1 MVKKLSIR
9 NKLILSIF
17 MGCLIPYFFG
27 GLYIKSQAE
36 EWLYNRNL
44 ESTNIL
50 LQQTADFVDETI
62 LINIESLV
70 NMMAQDERIM
80 LAGDHLNNYVDYN
93 EATFKRRSTI
103 EERRIASLFERLK
116 ESHDILGLI
125 AFATESGGYVEYPEF
140 NPNAPYDPRLRPWY
154 MNVIGKE
161 GVIVSE
167 PYRTTV
173 TDELVIS
180 IAKNVKSG
188 HKDVGVLSLVIRL
201 DDLVTRI
208 NNLKYGET
216 GNIKVL
222 SPSNRFINSPNYE
235 AWVLSSVEEL
245 ELSVFNNL
253 DAFNGRSFEGQ
264 LEGEDKVFNVYIS
277 PYSGWKY
284 IATIDKSEVMA
295 QSKVL
300 TDALILIYFFTLLII
315 LLFVFLIS
323 NYITRPILKIA
334 RVINRMASFKFDD
347 FEEDKDL
354 ISISNKKDEVGAI
367 TSALHGMQTNFLEL
381 SNNINVMDQEIKNI
395 DIGDKS
401 RYTISLSEDNPFLS
415 ISQSI
420 NALLEKV
427 YSYIEQ
433 IKASQLEISDKNEL
447 LTASEEELMAQVA
460 EIESQKAYIHFLAD
474 HDPLTELPNRRSFY
488 KKLNQVL
495 EADEKGAVMLLDL
508 DNFKG
513 INDTLGHLFGD
524 QVLMYISRQLESLA
538 SERIF
543 VSRFGGDE
551 FLLLYMWREGENE
564 LLEFIHEL
572 NELLSRKLYIDNNE
586 VNIEFSMGVS
596 LFPKDSEDINQL
608 IMNADLA
615 LYTIKNSGK
624 NNYAFFSL
632 GMAEHQINK
641 SKTEAILREAI
652 DTDGFKMVYQPQ
664 VELSTGRVAGF
675 EALLRLKNNKLSPG
689 EFIPVAEENGMII
702 AIGRIVTKL
711 VVEQIRSWQ
720 EKGYDIRPVAINY
733 SAVQMYDYGY
743 KAYLMNLLRENAV
756 SPSHILIEIT
766 ENIFLENKEST
777 ITFLKEL
784 RSHGIKIAIDDF
796 GTGYSSLS
804 YLTFLPIDTIKLDR
818 SLSMEFLDLDNISVM
833 DSLIALAHSLN
844 LLVIAEG
851 IEEHKQVKRLKYGQC
866 DAIQGYYFSKPLE
879 VEELELDFD
888 KKYVV

>member
-17 MGCLIPYFFG
+17 LGCLIPYFFG
-27 GLYIKSQAE
+27 GLYIKNQAE
-36 EWLYNRNL
+36 TWLYNKNI
-44 ESTNIL
+44 ESTNTL
-50 LQQTADFVDETI
+50 LGQTADFVDETI
-62 LINIESLV
+62 LIQTENLV
-70 NMMAQDERIM
+70 SMMAKDERIIHED
-80 LAGDHLNNYVDYN
+80 GQLNSYVDY
-93 EATFKRRSTI
+93 EAETFRRRSSV
-103 EERRIASLFERLK
+103 EERKVLALFRNMK
-116 ESHDILGLI
+116 QSHDILGLI
-125 AFATESGGYVEYPEF
+125 AFGTEYGGYVEYPEF
-140 NPNAPYDPRLRPWY
+140 NPNAPYDPRIRPWY
-154 MNVIGKE
+154 MNAIGTE

-167 PYRTTV
+167 PYRTSV
-173 TDELVIS
+173 TNELVIS

-188 HKDVGVLSLVIRL
+188 YTDIGVLSLVIRL
-201 DDLVTRI
+201 DDLVTRM
-208 NNLKYGET
+208 NNLSYGET
-216 GNIKVL
+216 GYVKVL
-222 SPSNRFINSPNYE
+222 SPSNKFINSPKHE
-235 AWVLSSVEEL
+235 DWILASIEEL
-245 ELSVFNNL
+245 ELDVFY
-253 DAFNGRSFEGQ
+253 DIDGYDGYSFEGQ
-264 LEGEDKVFNVYIS
+264 IDGEDKVFNVHIS

-284 IATIDKSEVMA
+284 IAIIDRNEVIA

-300 TDALILIYFFTLLII
+300 TDALILIYFLTLLII
-315 LLFVFLIS
+315 LLFVSLIS
-323 NYITRPILKIA
+323 SYITRPILKIA
-334 RVINRMASFKFDD
+334 GVINKMANFKFDAY
-347 FEEDKDL
+347 EEDKDL
-354 ISISNKKDEVGAI
+354 ISISHKKDEVGAI
-367 TSALHGMQTNFLEL
+367 TSALHDMQTNFVEL
-381 SNNINVMDQEIKNI
+381 SNNIYDMDEEIKNI
-395 DIGDKS
+395 AIGDKS
-401 RYTISLSEDNPFLS
+401 RYSLSLSEDNPFVG
-415 ISQSI
+415 ITKSI
-420 NALLEKV
+420 NNLLDKV
-427 YSYIEQ
+427 YSYIDQ
-433 IKASQLEISDKNEL
+433 IKSSQLEITNKNEL
-447 LTASEEELMAQVA
+447 LTASEEELTAQVE

-524 QVLMYISRQLESLA
+524 QVLMFISRELEALA
-538 SERIF
+538 SDRVF

-551 FLLLYMWREGENE
+551 FLLLYMWTNGENE
-564 LLEFIHEL
+564 LLEFIHHL
-572 NELLSRKLYIDNNE
+572 NELFNRKLYIENNE
-586 VNIEFSMGVS
+586 VNIEFSMGIS
-596 LFPKDSEDINQL
+596 LFPSDSNDINQL

-624 NNYAFFSL
+624 NNYAFYSL
-632 GMAEHQINK
+632 GMGEYQIYK

-689 EFIPVAEENGMII
+689 EFIPIAEDNGMII

-711 VVEQIRSWQ
+711 VVEQIRSWM
-720 EKGYDIRPVAINY
+720 ERGYTIKPVAINY

-743 KAYLMNLLRENAV
+743 KAYLLNLLRENAV

-777 ITFLKEL
+777 IAFLKGL

-818 SLSMEFLDLDNISVM
+818 SLSMEFLEMDNISVM

-851 IEEHKQVKRLKYGQC
+851 IEEQKQVKRLKYGKC
-866 DAIQGYYFSKPLE
+866 DAIQGYYFSKPME
-879 VEELELDFD
+879 VEELEQEFD
-888 KKYVV
+888 KKYEV